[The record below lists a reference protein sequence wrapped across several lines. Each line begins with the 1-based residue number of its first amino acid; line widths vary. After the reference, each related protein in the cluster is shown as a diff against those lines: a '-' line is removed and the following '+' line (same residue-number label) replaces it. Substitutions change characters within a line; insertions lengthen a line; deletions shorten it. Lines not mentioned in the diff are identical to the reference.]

1 MGFFRKK
8 HRESADPSEDAAEED
23 GATPHR
29 GSQSF
34 PTFTESSRLP
44 DGVGLMGAET
54 DPLSR
59 NRNRADADPENDA
72 AESLLI
78 DEERRREEY

>member
-8 HRESADPSEDAAEED
+8 HRESADPSEDVAEED

-29 GSQSF
+29 GSQGF

-44 DGVGLMGAET
+44 DGAGLMGDEA

-59 NRNRADADPENDA
+59 KRNRADADPEDDT
-72 AESLLI
+72 AESQLI

>member
-1 MGFFRKK
+1 MGIFRKR
-8 HRESADPSEDAAEED
+8 HRESADPSEDVAEED

-29 GSQSF
+29 GSQGF
-34 PTFTESSRLP
+34 PTFTESSRLS
-44 DGVGLMGAET
+44 DDAGLIGDEA

-59 NRNRADADPENDA
+59 KRNRADADPEDDT
-72 AESLLI
+72 AESQLI